1 MRARLSVVFGWR
13 CAATYLA
20 ILACLDDAGGAQP
33 AANRKPAYDI
43 NVLEREMASAVRTD
57 PRLRGAWLDIEH
69 QPDPTGDTPGTFT
82 VRRVLDSTHARAQRE
97 LLDRFLRAWLPEG
110 NYHVEGDRDRL
121 FPLSRLIAELELAV
135 ETDPALGGC
144 QVSEAYYTADPNEP
158 GSLNLVLRGRIAKEG
173 QEIEVESLC
182 GRLMRRD
189 PVWVRG
195 SQPGGDAQ
203 ADDAGFIPL
212 AVTPKSTELAVV
224 EPSEAQG
231 RWFYAAGL
239 RHFWKR
245 QYAQAA
251 QSFHQASL
259 ESPRTLTYHYW
270 WILTDLA
277 SGRKELALRRMQTVA
292 RRFREADFD
301 HQSPEYRLIARS
313 LERVQGPLRH
323 ELQRLE
329 TRALY
334 GGDQLGANY

>member
-1 MRARLSVVFGWR
+1 MRARLTIALAWR
-13 CAATYLA
+13 RAAICLILAACPSIAAT
-20 ILACLDDAGGAQP
+20 AQSP
-33 AANRKPAYDI
+33 DGKQAFDL

-57 PRLRGAWLDIEH
+57 RRLRGAWLDIEH

-82 VRRVLDSTHARAQRE
+82 IRRVLDATNVRSQRE
-97 LLDRFLRAWLPEG
+97 LLDRFLQSWIPAG
-110 NYHVEGDRDRL
+110 NYHVQVDGDRVYP
-121 FPLSRLIAELELAV
+121 FSRLMAELELGV

-144 QVSEAYYTADPNEP
+144 QVTEGYYAADPNEP

-173 QEIEVESLC
+173 QEVEIESLC

-195 SQPGGDAQ
+195 EQ
-203 ADDAGFIPL
+203 ADGAAQPGFIPL
-212 AVTPKSTELAVV
+212 AITPKSTELAVV

-251 QSFHQASL
+251 RSFHQASL

-292 RRFREADFD
+292 RRFREDDFD
-301 HQSPEYRLIARS
+301 HQSPEYRQIVRS
-313 LERVQGPLRH
+313 LERVQGPLRQ

-329 TRALY
+329 TRALF
-334 GGDQLGANY
+334 GGNQLGANY

>member
-1 MRARLSVVFGWR
+1 MRARLS
-13 CAATYLA
+13 AALDGRWAAICLA
-20 ILACLDDAGGAQP
+20 LMVCEAAGAQP
-33 AANRKPAYDI
+33 APEGKPAFDI
-43 NVLEREMASAVRTD
+43 NVLEREMARAVRAD
-57 PRLRGAWLDIEH
+57 ARLRGAWLDIEH
-69 QPDPTGDTPGTFT
+69 QPDPSGDTPGRFT
-82 VRRVLDSTHARAQRE
+82 VRRVLDATRARTQRE
-97 LLDRFLRAWLPEG
+97 LFDRFLHGWLPAG
-110 NYHVEGDRDRL
+110 NYQLEADRDRL
-121 FPLSRLIAELELAV
+121 FPLSRLMAELELAV

-144 QVSEAYYTADPNEP
+144 QVSEGYYAADPNEP
-158 GSLNLVLRGRIAKEG
+158 GSLNLVLHGRIAKEG
-173 QEIEVESLC
+173 QEVEIESLC

-195 SQPGGDAQ
+195 RQPGGDATP
-203 ADDAGFIPL
+203 DDAGFIPL
-212 AVTPKSTELAVV
+212 TVTPKSTELLVV

-239 RHFWKR
+239 RHFWGR

-277 SGRKELALRRMQTVA
+277 SGRKELALRRMETVV

-313 LERVQGPLRH
+313 LERVQGPLRQ

-334 GGDQLGANY
+334 GGSQLGANY